1 MEKKLNFAEKL
12 DFAELDLTAPEVVIQ
27 EVLNQLPAET
37 NNIIFG
43 KIEAYSGH
51 VFSYNKPGLSG
62 VAAALGTVDKRVD
75 IQNDLGECG
84 QEVHKFECYL
94 YTPEYDKYKF
104 RVFFVKYNVAN
115 YPVNIILEDSVAR
128 SISGSNAD
136 YIYTCNTRDELESLI
151 CNVFN
156 SKRLI
161 NVMQELIRIN
171 QVKKMEKSKVD
182 TTEE

>member
-1 MEKKLNFAEKL
+1 MLVLKI
-12 DFAELDLTAPEVVIQ
+12 DLLEDLKRW
-27 EVLNQLPAET
+27 EW
-37 NNIIFG
+37 
-43 KIEAYSGH
+43 
-51 VFSYNKPGLSG
+51 GL
-62 VAAALGTVDKRVD
+62 L
-75 IQNDLGECG
+75 L
-84 QEVHKFECYL
+84 
-94 YTPEYDKYKF
+94 
-104 RVFFVKYNVAN
+104 FFVKYNVAN